1 MMVSDWTG
9 CQIWISRLRGLTLS
23 GFFAMYIYIYIRI
36 MCIYI
41 FIFIYID
48 RFRIHGILGLGSGV
62 RVIAGRTAQGFEFWE
77 SVKRSLAC
85 CFPPTWI

>member
-1 MMVSDWTG
+1 MGDGLRLDRLSDLD
-9 CQIWISRLRGLTLS
+9 IEASGLDTFR
-23 GFFAMYIYIYIRI
+23 FFRDVYIYMYIYTYNV
-36 MCIYI
+36 Y
-41 FIFIYID
+41 IYID